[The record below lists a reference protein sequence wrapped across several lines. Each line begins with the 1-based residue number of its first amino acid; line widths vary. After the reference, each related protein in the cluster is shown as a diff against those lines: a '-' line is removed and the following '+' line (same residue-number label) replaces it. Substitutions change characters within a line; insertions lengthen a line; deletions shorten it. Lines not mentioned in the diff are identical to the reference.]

1 MRSTTGIGPNIA
13 PSTNRPVTARR
24 VRHMILAAAVTLML
38 ALSSVACVSRQSV
51 PFEQGAWTLAR
62 GQRPIGMAY
71 DIERENRVMG
81 MSRGEVIRML
91 GTPDFD
97 SGRDPEDAGNY
108 WFTYYLQHDWTLEV
122 NFSEDRVD
130 WAQVIP
136 AG

>member
-1 MRSTTGIGPNIA
+1 M
-13 PSTNRPVTARR
+13 
-24 VRHMILAAAVTLML
+24 AAVALML
-38 ALSSVACVSRQSV
+38 ALSGVGCVSRQSV

-108 WFTYYLQHDWTLEV
+108 WFTYDLQHGWNLAV
-122 NFSEDRVD
+122 NFADDRVD
-130 WAQVIP
+130 WVQVIP